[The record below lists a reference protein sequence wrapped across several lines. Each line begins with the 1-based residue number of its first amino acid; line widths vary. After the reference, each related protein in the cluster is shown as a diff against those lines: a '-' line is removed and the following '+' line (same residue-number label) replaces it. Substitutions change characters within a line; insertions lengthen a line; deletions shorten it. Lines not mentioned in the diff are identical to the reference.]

1 MRYIRDEVGN
11 IALTVVAARKAQPLG
26 TKFTASHRAAELVPC
41 MTGAVPITP

>member
-11 IALTVVAARKAQPLG
+11 IALTSLLRESTAVG

-41 MTGAVPITP
+41 MAGAVPITP